1 MKRDR
6 IKIMRIINGILLGI
20 YLALLVW
27 LLFFSERFGRVV
39 DPAQP
44 VRFNLIPTT
53 EIRRFWTYRSTL
65 GLRAMA
71 VNLLGNILA
80 FMPLGYLA
88 PMTFP
93 ILRRASRIIL
103 VGFLLSLLAESIQL
117 GTRVGSFD
125 VDDVMLN
132 TIGTWAGYLLFLL
145 CSWIRRHY
153 YGEKI

>member
-53 EIRRFWTYRSTL
+53 EI
-65 GLRAMA
+65 
-71 VNLLGNILA
+71 
-80 FMPLGYLA
+80 
-88 PMTFP
+88 
-93 ILRRASRIIL
+93 RRASRIIL